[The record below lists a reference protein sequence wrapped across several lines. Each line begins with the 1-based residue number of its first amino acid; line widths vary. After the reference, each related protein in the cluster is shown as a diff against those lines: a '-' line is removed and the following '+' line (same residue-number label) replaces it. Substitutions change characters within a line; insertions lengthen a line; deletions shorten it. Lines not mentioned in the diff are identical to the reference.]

1 MCFIQS
7 NFSCFSFFFLQVG
20 PSGAAFG
27 IIACLFV
34 ELFQGWQLVVKPWKH
49 LLKLCSIIFILFLLG
64 LLPYIDNFAHIFG
77 FIYGIFLAFI
87 FLPYVTFG
95 DWDRRRKQIQLVA
108 SIFLVVL
115 LTVIG
120 FVLFYVVQDVD
131 TKGVEYFNCVKITEN
146 FCKNFHQ
153 GRHLEKRETIY

>member
-1 MCFIQS
+1 MYF
-7 NFSCFSFFFLQVG
+7 QVG

-34 ELFQGWQLVVKPWKH
+34 ELIQGWQLVVNPIKH
-49 LLKLCSIIFILFLLG
+49 LFKLLGIVLVLFLLG

-77 FIYGIFLAFI
+77 FIYGFFLALI

-95 DWDRRRKQIQLVA
+95 EWDRRRKQIQIVCA
-108 SIFLVVL
+108 VLVVVT
-115 LTVIG
+115 LTVVG

-131 TKGVEYFNCVKITEN
+131 TTGVEYFNCVKINEN

-153 GRHLEKRETIY
+153 GRHLEPRETIY